1 MVVVTVK
8 ISCFLSINTHIGS
21 FTILGGL
28 FLHVGHDFVFSK
40 MDLQT
45 PLSRV
50 GSIHYINFVTHKQ
63 IWTVDFV
70 DGMYSVAF
78 HIATCIA
85 IDIH

>member
-1 MVVVTVK
+1 MVVVTIK
-8 ISCFLSINTHIGS
+8 INCFLSISTHTGS

-28 FLHVGHDFVFSK
+28 FLHVGGDFVLLE

-45 PLSRV
+45 HLSKF

-70 DGMYSVAF
+70 DGMYNVAF
-78 HIATCIA
+78 HIATYIA